1 MFSPKEFK
9 PWIVS
14 LNIPALSNV
23 GPGRLKPS
31 TQAGTAVPGT
41 AAPTAAQAEAPGVPG
56 REAPPP
62 PSRPEEKEGKA
73 GGGGRGRAER
83 ERKPPGR
90 HAHGHTHWSLFC
102 KVNGRLTPSHISK
115 AHSS

>member
-73 GGGGRGRAER
+73 GGGGAGGGRRGKESHPA
-83 ERKPPGR
+83 
-90 HAHGHTHWSLFC
+90 ATHTDTHTGASFA
-102 KVNGRLTPSHISK
+102 K
-115 AHSS
+115 